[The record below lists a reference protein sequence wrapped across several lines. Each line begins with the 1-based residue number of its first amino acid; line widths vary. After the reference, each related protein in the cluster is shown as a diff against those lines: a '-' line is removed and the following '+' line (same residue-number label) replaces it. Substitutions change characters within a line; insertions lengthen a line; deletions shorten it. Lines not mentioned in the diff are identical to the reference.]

1 MDRTIT
7 LKPLYVRE
15 ANEPILFSTIQT
27 KKQQQAPSYLQ
38 TTMQNN
44 SPQNKFMSPI
54 PFRDRTNL
62 YQSSQPVSTKNSK

>member
-15 ANEPILFSTIQT
+15 ANEPILLSTIQT

-38 TTMQNN
+38 TT
-44 SPQNKFMSPI
+44 
-54 PFRDRTNL
+54 
-62 YQSSQPVSTKNSK
+62 